1 MIWRCTH
8 CRPRKAFAK
17 PWSTPRQAEADVAC
31 WFYMQLLTS
40 CRNRE
45 DPIGYKLSMVEFDGT
60 GSPRAAAN
68 STTAAVDIVSNTD
81 LSACPRNCFR
91 PVGLAWDAQ
100 GRLFMSSDSTG
111 EIYIITKT
119 DGSGINDVSRAS
131 STTGGNGTPSGTAPS
146 SSASTGSAIRR
157 QISKSSYWVAGVV
170 VASAATI

>member
-1 MIWRCTH
+1 
-8 CRPRKAFAK
+8 
-17 PWSTPRQAEADVAC
+17 
-31 WFYMQLLTS
+31 MQPLTS

-68 STTAAVDIVSNTD
+68 STTAAVDIVSNAD
-81 LSACPRNCFR
+81 LSVCPRNCFR

-111 EIYIITKT
+111 EIYVITKT
-119 DGSGINDVSRAS
+119 DGSGINDVSQAS

-146 SSASTGSAIRR
+146 PSASTGSAVKREVG
-157 QISKSSYWVAGVV
+157 KGSYLVAGAV
-170 VASAATI
+170 VAGAAMI